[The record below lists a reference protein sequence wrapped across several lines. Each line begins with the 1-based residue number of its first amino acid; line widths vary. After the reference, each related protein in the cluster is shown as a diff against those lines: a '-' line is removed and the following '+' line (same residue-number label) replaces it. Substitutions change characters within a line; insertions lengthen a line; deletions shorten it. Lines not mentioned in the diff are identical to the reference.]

1 MLLCFAASWPFN
13 IHKSWTS
20 RTAVGKSV
28 AFELIVELGYFFG
41 VARKFV
47 IGDIDFVIA
56 FYFLDIALVIVDLL
70 IYLRNKRLDA
80 ERVSGNANIVPE

>member
-1 MLLCFAASWPFN
+1 MMMLLCFAASWPFN

-41 VARKFV
+41 LARKFV
-47 IGDIDFVIA
+47 TGDIDYVIA
-56 FYFLDIALVIVDLL
+56 FYLLDIGLVVVDLL
-70 IYLRNKRLDA
+70 IYLRNKKLDA
-80 ERVSGNANIVPE
+80 ERAAGNTNN